1 MVEDKHLTIFSRID
15 NFVKFVAFILI
26 GFIISNCSPLYYF
39 LFQPPNSENKPLGSQ
54 VILTY
59 LLLPK
64 SVSYPWGTF
73 TDNRD
78 GTVSFVG
85 NAGSFGGEVYP
96 ATTLIFAKCSSGQ
109 TWQSGSNTCSPEIP
123 SELNYCNANDDSCN
137 DTLVLNGAGNS
148 QAYAYCDGL
157 EVGGRTNWRVPT
169 KNELKLLIACTNDQ
183 TNLPLD
189 GATGCGITAFQH
201 QNADLF
207 PSAKQ
212 NCFFYWSASRRDNSL
227 AYYVNFCLG
236 TTLFQG
242 KGAVESVR
250 CVSESLN

>member
-1 MVEDKHLTIFSRID
+1 MDVDEHLTIFSRICS
-15 NFVKFVAFILI
+15 FVKIVEFVLILL
-26 GFIISNCSPLYYF
+26 FISNCSPLYYF
-39 LFQPPNSENKPLGSQ
+39 LFQPPTSEKEPLGSQ
-54 VILTY
+54 LILTY

-78 GTVSFVG
+78 GTVLFVG
-85 NAGSFGGEVYP
+85 NAGTFGGEVYA
-96 ATTLIFAKCSSGQ
+96 ATNLIFAKCSSGQ

-123 SELNYCNANDDSCN
+123 SELNYCNGNDDSCN
-137 DTLVLNGAGNS
+137 DTLVLNGDGNS

-157 EVGGRTNWRVPT
+157 EVGGRTDWRVPT
-169 KNELKLLIACTNDQ
+169 KNELKLLIACTNDK

-189 GATGCGITAFQH
+189 GATGCGFTAFQH

-207 PSAKQ
+207 PNAPNFCS
-212 NCFFYWSASRRDNSL
+212 FYWSASRRDISL

-242 KGAVESVR
+242 KGALEAIR
-250 CVSESLN
+250 CVSNP